1 MNHKFLIVGIPI
13 IGGLLIAGL
22 GIASA
27 ATIINNNHNMSAGR
41 GSGGINYVSPTEWAT
56 NQTARF
62 QAEATALGLPE
73 SVIVNGWA
81 SGQNLQQIATANGIS
96 SSQFQTDM
104 KNYQQSQLKDRLQAL
119 VSQGTITQDQ
129 MNQYLQTIATRQANF
144 ANRVQNLSGTSKGH
158 FNHKP
163 IGM

>member
-1 MNHKFLIVGIPI
+1 M
-13 IGGLLIAGL
+13 
-22 GIASA
+22 
-27 ATIINNNHNMSAGR
+27 

-73 SVIVNGWA
+73 GVIVNGWA

-144 ANRVQNLSGTSKGH
+144 ANRVQNLS
-158 FNHKP
+158 
-163 IGM
+163 